1 MEEFN
6 MLPVELVDSLS
17 KLHAELETSKDVD
30 PQTLNQVR
38 ELDKQL
44 HEMLKSN
51 ELKAEETML
60 SQLLALEAKFAA
72 EHPTLE
78 RITRDVID
86 RLAMM
91 GV

>member
-1 MEEFN
+1 
-6 MLPVELVDSLS
+6 MLPTELVDSLA

-30 PQTLNQVR
+30 PQVLEQVR
-38 ELDKQL
+38 GLDRQV
-44 HEMLKSN
+44 HEMIKSN
-51 ELKAEETML
+51 ELQAEETL
-60 SQLLALEAKFAA
+60 KSQLLALEAKFAL

-91 GV
+91 GI

>member
-1 MEEFN
+1 
-6 MLPVELVDSLS
+6 MLPNDLVDSLA

-30 PQTLNQVR
+30 PQTLSQVR
-38 ELDKQL
+38 ELDKQM
-44 HEMLKSN
+44 HEMIKSN

-60 SQLLALEAKFAA
+60 SQLLALETRFAS

-78 RITRDVID
+78 RITREVID